1 MENLER
7 GGDAFQVQDEEVVE
21 EEIEEEEGGAKW
33 TEKAIFQ
40 KR

>member
-21 EEIEEEEGGAKW
+21 EEKEEEEGGAKW